1 MKKTYG
7 ETCLIELK
15 VGDRVKRIGDGRVG
29 VLKDI
34 KLVPNTRHD
43 VANRFGLVA
52 ILYVK
57 MDSGSVQCATSDKF
71 LPLVDEPYDEF
82 YPTAHLEKIE

>member
-1 MKKTYG
+1 M
-7 ETCLIELK
+7 
-15 VGDRVKRIGDGRVG
+15 VGGG

-43 VANRFGLVA
+43 VVNRFGLVT

-57 MDSGSVQCATSDKF
+57 MDSGSVKWATSDKF
-71 LPLVDEPYDEF
+71 LPLVDEPYEYDEF
-82 YPTAHLEKIE
+82 YPTVHLSYI